1 MILSPLGDTAR
12 EWQLARSPSAP
23 GNAAQR
29 LRSFQPP
36 QVPAHRT
43 RITLKGLS
51 SRPAT
56 AQIESDQPT
65 LQFVSQD
72 MGEYAHL
79 RNDEEDTDRYEA
91 LRAKALK
98 RLRPQQKVEGRS

>member
-1 MILSPLGDTAR
+1 
-12 EWQLARSPSAP
+12 
-23 GNAAQR
+23 
-29 LRSFQPP
+29 
-36 QVPAHRT
+36 
-43 RITLKGLS
+43 
-51 SRPAT
+51 
-56 AQIESDQPT
+56 
-65 LQFVSQD
+65 